1 MGEKYVY
8 PYSLLEAKRNG
19 ELEQYRE
26 SFKENVRC
34 ANAIKDTINE
44 NFDGMHLGHDVA
56 KTVIAQFGYDRDRK
70 SVV

>member
-44 NFDGMHLGHDVA
+44 NFDGKIGRAHV
-56 KTVIAQFGYDRDRK
+56 
-70 SVV
+70 